1 MNIEY
6 IGRNFHLDERVRAY
20 AAEKLE
26 KLTKFLDEPIEGR
39 VTLEI
44 EKHRH
49 RAEIHVTHRLGVLTA
64 TEETDGTMVDA
75 INLATEKIEQQARR
89 AHGRLVDKRRRGDRN
104 GHRWPL
110 EILDR
115 ESLAG
120 GGEPRVIRTTHL
132 QIKPMTIE
140 EAALLL
146 EESKHEFVV
155 FRDSASDRVSV
166 LYKRK
171 DDNYGLI
178 APEF

>member
-6 IGRNFHLDERVRAY
+6 IGRNFHVDERVRAH

-49 RAEIHVTHRLGVLTA
+49 RAEVHVTHRQGVLTA
-64 TEETDGTMVDA
+64 IEETDGTMVDA
-75 INLATEKIEQQARR
+75 INLAAEKIEQQARR
-89 AHGRLVDKRRRGDRN
+89 THQRLVDKRRRGDRN
-104 GHRWPL
+104 GHRWPV

-115 ESLAG
+115 ESVTG
-120 GGEPRVIRTTHL
+120 GAEPRVIRTTHL
-132 QIKPMTIE
+132 RIKPMTIE

-146 EESKHEFVV
+146 ESSKNEFVV

-178 APEF
+178 VPEF

>member
-6 IGRNFHLDERVRAY
+6 IGRNFHLDERVRAH

-49 RAEIHVTHRLGVLTA
+49 RAEVHVTHRQGALTA
-64 TEETDGTMVDA
+64 TEETDGTMFDA

-89 AHGRLVDKRRRGDRN
+89 AHKKLVDKRRRGDRN
-104 GHRWPL
+104 GYRWPV

-115 ESLAG
+115 ASVAG
-120 GGEPRVIRTTHL
+120 GGQPRVIHSTHL

-140 EAALLL
+140 EAALQL
-146 EESKHEFVV
+146 EEAETELVV
-155 FRDSASDRVSV
+155 FRDSASDRLSV

-171 DDNYGLI
+171 DDHYGLI